1 MIFYLPDRN
10 GGLGGTLETLLQK
23 LFKGQLN
30 SEWIYEVIVSSKMPT
45 KTYRNFGP
53 GSLLEGMAEISVIF
67 GWHFGKIDD
76 LINSFWI

>member
-30 SEWIYEVIVSSKMPT
+30 SEWIYEVIVSSKIPT
-45 KTYRNFGP
+45 KIT
-53 GSLLEGMAEISVIF
+53 EISALEVY
-67 GWHFGKIDD
+67 
-76 LINSFWI
+76 